1 MGKNDLSSLK
11 IKQEKKL
18 PDAIDNSLLNR
29 KVGRPKK
36 PVTQCENKV
45 VSLKIT
51 ADELVILKQKAG
63 LIPLGRYIK
72 SQLRENTNIFK

>member
-18 PDAIDNSLLNR
+18 PDEINVNLLER

-36 PVTQCENKV
+36 SVNECESKV
-45 VSLKIT
+45 ISLKIT
-51 ADELVILKQKAG
+51 PDEYAVLKEKAG

-72 SQLRENTNIFK
+72 HQLRDKTDIFK